1 MGSKVKVWKWRSLSH
16 VRLFAT
22 PRNSP
27 WNSPGQNTG
36 VSGLSL
42 LQGIFPTQGSNPGL
56 PHCRQ
61 ILYQL
66 SHKGSMGSKAACQRI
81 DLSYFILVWLYDE
94 GWRVLKKK
102 KKHSRDRVN
111 QQVKLQE
118 HYSKYVQDPNTSISP
133 LIQNTIIS
141 SLNYGQQ
148 PPNCSKST
156 PFTVQS
162 LCRANLLKH

>member
-102 KKHSRDRVN
+102 KNTPGIELISRSN
-111 QQVKLQE
+111 FK
-118 HYSKYVQDPNTSISP
+118 ST
-133 LIQNTIIS
+133 IQNMSRTQTLPYLPS
-141 SLNYGQQ
+141 SKTLSSPVWTMANNLQIALS
-148 PPNCSKST
+148 PPL
-156 PFTVQS
+156 S
-162 LCRANLLKH
+162 LYSLFAEQIF